1 MEKKQNRMVARTKS
15 VARENKDIVEVEYAE
30 VGSNKS
36 KLKAL
41 CGNMV

>member
-1 MEKKQNRMVARTKS
+1 MEKKQNRMVAKTKS
-15 VARENKDIVEVEYAE
+15 VVGENKDIGEVEYAE

-36 KLKAL
+36 KLEAL